1 MACTLHVAWDER
13 LTGYDFGAATRW
25 RRSGSS

>member
-1 MACTLHVAWDER
+1 MTCTLHVAWDDQ
-13 LTGYDFGAATRW
+13 LAGYDFGPVIRW